1 MAAGDIIGK
10 VASIQ
15 GQAFIQAQD
24 GSRRPLKVGDLVHEG
39 EVILTADNSR
49 VELEFNDGK
58 AFLLRANETVTLD
71 AAVIGAE
78 LPEPRNAALLDRV
91 GELADITR
99 AIAEGSS
106 LDQLLE
112 ETAAGLTGG
121 GGNDGGHGFV
131 QLLRIAEALDPAG
144 YNYQFGPGGLGFDLP
159 PGGGVPDAP
168 IPADTPPAPSAAGG
182 TDTTAPTLA
191 AQTFSYA
198 ENQVAGATVATVA
211 ATDNVAVTSFTFTA
225 TGTST

>member
-15 GQAFIQAQD
+15 GQAFIRAED

-39 EVILTADNSR
+39 EIILTADNSR
-49 VELEFNDGK
+49 VELEFNNGNQ
-58 AFLLRANETVTLD
+58 FLLRANETVTLD
-71 AAVIGAE
+71 AAVVGSE

-112 ETAAGLTGG
+112 ETAAGLSGG
-121 GGNDGGHGFV
+121 GSNDGGHGFV

-144 YNYQFGPGGLGFDLP
+144 YNYQFGPGGPGFELP
-159 PGGGVPDAP
+159 PGVVCRMGAL
-168 IPADTPPAPSAAGG
+168 ADRLARA
-182 TDTTAPTLA
+182 TLA
-191 AQTFSYA
+191 TGGGNTPATIGAASGSVTEDAA
-198 ENQVAGATVATVA
+198 EAGYTTTYTGGGGGGGRRTVR
-211 ATDNVAVTSFTFTA
+211 
-225 TGTST
+225 

>member
-159 PGGGVPDAP
+159 PGGGVPDGAP
-168 IPADTPPAPSAAGG
+168 ISTITPAAPATTP
-182 TDTTAPTLA
+182 
-191 AQTFSYA
+191 
-198 ENQVAGATVATVA
+198 
-211 ATDNVAVTSFTFTA
+211 
-225 TGTST
+225 

>member
-24 GSRRPLKVGDLVHEG
+24 GSRRPSRSATSSMRAKSSSPPT
-39 EVILTADNSR
+39 TAASNWNSTTAR
-49 VELEFNDGK
+49 RFSCAPTKPSRSTPPSSVPNC
-58 AFLLRANETVTLD
+58 
-71 AAVIGAE
+71 
-78 LPEPRNAALLDRV
+78 PEPRNAALLDRV

-144 YNYQFGPGGLGFDLP
+144 YNYQFG
-159 PGGGVPDAP
+159 
-168 IPADTPPAPSAAGG
+168 AGG
-182 TDTTAPTLA
+182 P
-191 AQTFSYA
+191 
-198 ENQVAGATVATVA
+198 
-211 ATDNVAVTSFTFTA
+211 
-225 TGTST
+225 

>member
-15 GQAFIQAQD
+15 GQAFIRAED

-39 EVILTADNSR
+39 EIILTADNSR
-49 VELEFNDGK
+49 VELEFNNGQP
-58 AFLLRANETVTLD
+58 FLLRANETVTLD
-71 AAVIGAE
+71 AAVIGSE
-78 LPEPRNAALLDRV
+78 LPDNRNAALLGRV

-112 ETAAGLTGG
+112 ETAAGLSGG
-121 GGNDGGHGFV
+121 GSNDGGHGFV

-144 YNYQFGPGGLGFDLP
+144 YNYQFGPGGPGFKLP
-159 PGGGVPDAP
+159 PGVMCRMACPFRLRHPSIPRPAQPSRSMPSPPMTSSTPPRPAP
-168 IPADTPPAPSAAGG
+168 PSASPAPSAAM
-182 TDTTAPTLA
+182 PPR
-191 AQTFSYA
+191 
-198 ENQVAGATVATVA
+198 ATPSA
-211 ATDNVAVTSFTFTA
+211 SP
-225 TGTST
+225 